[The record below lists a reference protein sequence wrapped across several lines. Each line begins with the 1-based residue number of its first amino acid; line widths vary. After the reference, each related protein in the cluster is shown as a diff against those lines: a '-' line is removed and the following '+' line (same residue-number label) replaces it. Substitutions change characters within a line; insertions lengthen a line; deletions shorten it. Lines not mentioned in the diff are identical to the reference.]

1 MAVDNPTQDKL
12 RVTISPPNEAMKVEV
27 NGHEVS
33 GGREKAIIPDLVW
46 PEKEIRK
53 GASWKLA
60 AGNPANVLEVKVAGF
75 AKVRR
80 AGRQAGVARIGHTA

>member
-1 MAVDNPTQDKL
+1 VAVDNPTQDKL

-75 AKVRR
+75 AEVRR